1 MENLFG
7 KDFKQNEIPSGIE
20 GCRLHYLEKTAPYAS
35 YFVGIWERHIRS
47 FRAILAG
54 LLECHDKDLG
64 TESSARIRITKPSG
78 DLSQK
83 LTRPVNNLLLLL
95 ENQMV

>member
-35 YFVGIWERHIRS
+35 HFVGIWERQIRS
-47 FRAILAG
+47 SRAILAG
-54 LLECHDKDLG
+54 LLECRHDKDLG
-64 TESSARIRITKPSG
+64 TESFCF
-78 DLSQK
+78 L
-83 LTRPVNNLLLLL
+83 
-95 ENQMV
+95 